1 MIIKIHPQNP
11 QPRLIKKASQAL
23 QDGGIVVFPTDT
35 KYAVGC
41 DIFNK
46 KAVEKLYQILHADK
60 RKLFSV
66 ICTNFSELSKYAQ
79 IDNFAFKVMR
89 HHLPGPYTFI
99 LSGRRILPKIT
110 LSKRKTIGLRMP
122 DNKILLDLGKEYG
135 GPILSAGIQ
144 GNNHGEHLDLWEVEK
159 DFGHKVDLIID
170 GGLIPVADSSII
182 ELIDDNV
189 NIIREG
195 KGDIG
200 WFQ

>member
-1 MIIKIHPQNP
+1 MIIKIHPENP
-11 QPRLIKKASQAL
+11 QPRLIKKASQTL

-35 KYAVGC
+35 KYSVGC

-60 RKLFSV
+60 MKLFSV

-79 IDNFAFKVMR
+79 IDNFAFKVM
-89 HHLPGPYTFI
+89 HQHLPGPYTFI

-122 DNKILLDLGKEYG
+122 DNKILLDLGKEYS

-144 GNNHGEHLDLWEVEK
+144 GNNHGEHLDLWGVEK
-159 DFGHKVDLIID
+159 DLGHKIDLIID

-182 ELIDDNV
+182 ELIDDQVNV
-189 NIIREG
+189 IREG

>member
-11 QPRLIKKASQAL
+11 QLRLIKKASQVL

-35 KYAVGC
+35 KYAIGC

-46 KAVEKLYQILHADK
+46 KAVERLYQILHADK
-60 RKLFSV
+60 KKLFSV

-79 IDNFAFKVMR
+79 INNFAFKVMHR
-89 HHLPGPYTFI
+89 HLPGPYTFI

-135 GPILSAGIQ
+135 GPILSAGLQ
-144 GNNHGEHLDLWEVEK
+144 RSNHGVALDLWEVEK
-159 DFGHKVDLIID
+159 DLGHEINLIID
-170 GGLIPVADSSII
+170 GGIIPFADSSII
-182 ELIDDNV
+182 ELIDDQV
-189 NIIREG
+189 TIIREG